1 MDQRVRLLRITTVPI
16 SLKLLLAGQ
25 LNYFRNKKFDVLA
38 VSAEGAEIVQEKI
51 DGVPHE
57 VIPFTRKITPL
68 QDLACLLQLIIVIN
82 NFKPD
87 IIHTHTPKAGI
98 LGMLAGWM
106 CRVPVRMHTVAGL
119 PLMEKKGFTR
129 KLLVFVEKL
138 TYWCATHV
146 FPNSTGLK
154 KFIESEVSS
163 TPKLKVIG
171 KGSSNG
177 IDTYFFQRRENVERE
192 ALAIRRQHG
201 IGPDDLVFS
210 FVGRV
215 VKDKGIGE
223 LVEAFQRTRER
234 LGSTRKIF
242 LLVVGPL
249 EQELD
254 PLKPDD
260 LHFLTEDDRVVLA
273 GYQVD
278 VRPWI
283 AASDVFVFPS
293 YREGFPNV
301 VMQACCLEVPC
312 IVSDI
317 NGCNEIISHNQT
329 GFIVKPKNAN
339 ELQAAMVALAQDDV
353 KRKQMAKSGREY
365 VSANFDHRFVWDEI
379 NREYEKAL
387 FYANREREVKF
398 NAYRNIV
405 KPAFDFLV
413 AAMALIVASPVFLI
427 CVILLAIANKG
438 SIWFTQCRPGKKGR
452 PFTVIKFK
460 TMNDARDADGNL
472 LPDHVRLTA
481 VGSFIRKTSLDE
493 IPQLI
498 NILKG
503 DMSFVGP
510 RPLLEEYLPLYNDDQ
525 RQRHDVTPGITG
537 WAQVNGRNA
546 ISWPEKFAYDVWY
559 VKHQSFLLDIKILFL
574 TVAKVFKAEGISSEN
589 HVTMERWRGNS
600 NVVSD
605 EATVSASS
613 TEHP

>member
-38 VSAEGAEIVQEKI
+38 VSAEGAEIVHEKI
-51 DGVPHE
+51 DGVPHQ

-138 TYWCATHV
+138 TYWCSTHV

-154 KFIESEVSS
+154 KFIESEISS
-163 TPKLKVIG
+163 SFKLKVIG

-215 VKDKGIGE
+215 VRDKGIGE

-329 GFIVKPKNAN
+329 GFIVKPKNAI
-339 ELQAAMVALAQDDV
+339 ELQAAMVALAQDDE
-353 KRKQMAKSGREY
+353 KRKRMAKAGREY
-365 VSANFDHRFVWDEI
+365 VCANFDHRFVWDEI

-387 FYANREREVKF
+387 FYANSEREVRF
-398 NAYRNIV
+398 NAYRRIV

-413 AAMALIVASPVFLI
+413 ATIALIVASPVFLI
-427 CVILLAIANKG
+427 CIILLAIANKG
-438 SIWFTQCRPGKKGR
+438 SIWFTQRRPGKKGKL
-452 PFTVIKFK
+452 FTVVKFK

-503 DMSFVGP
+503 DMSFIGP

-574 TVAKVFKAEGISSEN
+574 TVAKVFKAEGISSDN

>member
-1 MDQRVRLLRITTVPI
+1 MNPRVRLLRITTVPI

-25 LNYFRNKKFDVLA
+25 LNYFRQKKFDVLA
-38 VSAEGAEIVQEKI
+38 VSAEGPEILHEKI
-51 DGVPHE
+51 DGVPHQE
-57 VIPFTRKITPL
+57 IPFTRKITPL
-68 QDLACLLQLIIVIN
+68 QDLACLIQLIIVIN

-98 LGMLAGWM
+98 LGMLAGWI

-129 KLLVFVEKL
+129 KLLVFVENL

-146 FPNSTGLK
+146 FPNSSGLK
-154 KFIESEVSS
+154 EFIESEIST

-177 IDTYFFQRRENVERE
+177 IDTFYFHRRENVERE

-215 VKDKGIGE
+215 VRDKGISE
-223 LVEAFQRTRER
+223 LVEAFQRTCER
-234 LGSTRKIF
+234 FGSTRKIF

-254 PLKPDD
+254 PLNADD

-273 GYQVD
+273 GYKPD

-339 ELQAAMVALAQDDV
+339 ELQGAMVALALDDE
-353 KRKQMAKSGREY
+353 KRKQMARAAREY
-365 VSANFDHRFVWDEI
+365 VCGNFDNRYVWDEI
-379 NREYEKAL
+379 NKEYEKAL
-387 FYANREREVKF
+387 FYARKEREVKF
-398 NAYRNIV
+398 NAYRRIV
-405 KPAFDFLV
+405 KPALDFLV
-413 AAMALIVASPVFLI
+413 AAIALIVASPVFLV
-427 CVILLAIANKG
+427 CVILLAIVNKG
-438 SIWFTQCRPGKKGR
+438 NIWFTQRRPGKKGKL
-452 PFTVIKFK
+452 FTVIKFK
-460 TMNDARDADGNL
+460 TMTDERDSHGEL
-472 LPDHVRLTA
+472 LGDHHRLTP

-493 IPQLI
+493 LPQLI

-510 RPLLEEYLPLYNDDQ
+510 RPLLEEYLPLYNDEQ
-525 RQRHDVTPGITG
+525 RRRHEVTPGITG

-546 ISWPEKFAYDVWY
+546 ISWREKFAYDVWY
-559 VKHQSFLLDIKILFL
+559 VKHQSFLLDLKILFL
-574 TVAKVFKAEGISSEN
+574 TVAKVFKAEGISSET

-600 NVVSD
+600 
-605 EATVSASS
+605 EYI
-613 TEHP
+613 EPQRH